1 MEILL
6 NEEKVQ
12 KAIKFVSLN
21 NRNWSYIFELF
32 KDEIFEMIELKV
44 PKTVIVKFLSRE
56 LNSDIKYTT
65 FISWLKKQKI
75 QDSNLQI
82 KKDVLKK
89 EIIQEVKKDTD
100 ILKNEEKSRKNKK
113 SKSWQE
119 VIFPQIEEA
128 CEGMK
133 KANLRL

>member
-65 FISWLKKQKI
+65 FVSWLRKQKI
-75 QDSNLQI
+75 KDFNLPNNSQI
-82 KKDVLKK
+82 SKDVF
-89 EIIQEVKKDTD
+89 KKDTD